1 MHKSIRKKLKLNNKQ
16 KTLFAQHAGYSRW
29 CYNWGLSLWNAAY
42 KDGYKPNGRRL
53 REVFTNHT
61 KPLYPWMKNLSSK
74 VYQYAF
80 INLGEAFKR
89 FFQGLGKYPRFKK
102 KGRSDSFTI
111 DNCGKPIE
119 LNGWN
124 HKLPFLGLIKTYE
137 PIEVTTQKIT
147 ISRQVGDWYISCN
160 YEFTPTPNPKTTDV
174 VGVDLGVKT
183 LASLSDGKV
192 FKSVKPLQR
201 FEAKLSRQQ
210 YINRNKIIGS
220 ANWKKAQLKLAR
232 LHRKVANIRKDA
244 IHKLTTTIA
253 KNHGSVVIEDLNVSG
268 MLQKRCDPATTSVA
282 RERAP
287 RHHKLAKS
295 IADQGFYEF
304 RRQLKYK
311 TQWYGS
317 ELVVVDRFFPS
328 TKTCSNCSH
337 VQEMPLNLRTYECGS
352 CGISIDRDLNA
363 SINLRKR
370 VLIGEVSVSSGPG
383 TGTECKT
390 HSTDAVGLTVDACG
404 RSAADSSGGSRK

>member
-1 MHKSIRKKLKLNNKQ
+1 MKSIRTKLKLNNKQ

-42 KDGYKPNGRRL
+42 KDGYKPNARKL

-89 FFQGLGKYPRFKK
+89 FFQGLGKHPKFKK

-124 HKLPFLGLIKTYE
+124 HKLPFIGMVKTYE
-137 PIEVTTQKIT
+137 PIEATTQKIT
-147 ISRQVGDWYISCN
+147 ISRQGGDWYLSLAF
-160 YEFTPTPNPKTTDV
+160 EFSATPTPKTTDV

-183 LASLSDGKV
+183 LATLSTGEV
-192 FKSVKPLQR
+192 FPSIKPYRKAQDKLAKLQR
-201 FEAKLSRQQ
+201 QLSRKVKHS
-210 YINRNKIIGS
+210 N
-220 ANWKKAQLKLAR
+220 NWHKAVIKLAKQ
-232 LHRKVANIRKDA
+232 HRRVANIRKDA
-244 IHKLTTTIA
+244 LHKLTTYLA
-253 KNHGSVVIEDLNVSG
+253 KNHGSVAIENLNVSG
-268 MLQKRCDPATTSVA
+268 MMAN
-282 RERAP
+282 
-287 RHHKLAKS
+287 HKLAKS

-304 RRQLKYK
+304 RRQLEYK
-311 TQWYGS
+311 CRWYGS

-328 TKTCSNCSH
+328 SKTCSYCGH
-337 VQEMPLNLRTYECGS
+337 VQDMPLSLRTYECQS

-363 SINLRKR
+363 SINLRN
-370 VLIGEVSVSSGPG
+370 
-383 TGTECKT
+383 
-390 HSTDAVGLTVDACG
+390 AVGLTVDACG
-404 RSAADSSGGSRK
+404 